1 MNDLEFGFDQWVIR
15 YGEGQ
20 PRNDRVRERFAEN
33 IDTGS
38 RNCRHRKGRSGAPVQ
53 RQRAFDAPLLL
64 ATGHAEVLVRQAP
77 LELNILNF
85 PSL

>member
-33 IDTGS
+33 IDTAPETVGTEKDALARRCS
-38 RNCRHRKGRSGAPVQ
+38 VSARLMLRFYWLPATRKFWFARRP
-53 RQRAFDAPLLL
+53 
-64 ATGHAEVLVRQAP
+64 
-77 LELNILNF
+77 
-85 PSL
+85 